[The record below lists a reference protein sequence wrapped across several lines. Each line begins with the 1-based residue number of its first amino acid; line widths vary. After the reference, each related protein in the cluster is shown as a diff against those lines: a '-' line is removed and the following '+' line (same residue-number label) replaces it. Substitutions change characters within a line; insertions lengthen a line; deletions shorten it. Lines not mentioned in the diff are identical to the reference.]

1 MIKRRDPRPKA
12 GQVSALVAEVEG
24 HLMARA
30 HLDEARREA
39 EELCAGLPWLTS
51 AQAEDLT
58 RRYMHRRLDFTRRML
73 RGTAERAAQ
82 LRQEYEARYAELR
95 RALLRRHVAC
105 ACAVLVC
112 AGGLSTL
119 LGLLVR

>member
-1 MIKRRDPRPKA
+1 
-12 GQVSALVAEVEG
+12 
-24 HLMARA
+24 MAQA
-30 HLDEARREA
+30 HLDEARHEA
-39 EELCAGLPWLTS
+39 EELCAGLPWLTPT
-51 AQAEDLT
+51 QAEDLT
-58 RRYMHRRLDFTRRML
+58 HHYMHRRLAFTRRML

-95 RALLRRHVAC
+95 RGLLRRHVAC
-105 ACAVLVC
+105 ACAVFVC